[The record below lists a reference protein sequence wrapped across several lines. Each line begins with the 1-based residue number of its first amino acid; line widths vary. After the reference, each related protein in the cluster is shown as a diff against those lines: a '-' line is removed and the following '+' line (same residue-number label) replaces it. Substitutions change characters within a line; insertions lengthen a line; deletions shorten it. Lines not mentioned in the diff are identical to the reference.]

1 MLIPEIK
8 QLLNKV
14 IPRPDYEKEINTG
27 LRANKV
33 LFLLGMR
40 QAGKTYLIFQTV
52 SDLLKKGA
60 SENQIFYYDLE
71 DPGDLNEVLTINY
84 KNALDHFEALGAN
97 RKQPIFLFLDELQ
110 YHPDPTRLLRPLS
123 DFTNLR
129 IVCSGSSTVRL
140 KTKFK
145 DSLAGRKREI
155 IVRPLDFIE
164 FLHFKNRSDLLAL
177 DLSHQAAFPKV
188 DRLFEEYVIFGGL
201 PRVVLALSEKEKI
214 AELNDIWKSWIQRDL
229 KDFVRIDNIYDFN
242 RLVSI
247 LAVNTASLLNFSDLQ
262 SDLKISFE
270 TLKRYISLL
279 EMSLLIKTVRPFFT
293 NKRKEI
299 VATPKIFWQDTG
311 LRNITTGSNASF
323 ETYNQR
329 PDGGALFENA
339 VFNLLERQFDKI
351 YFWRKQSGAE
361 VDFVIETEVGQLAIE
376 AKLKAKKLSVP
387 RSLRSFLRQYPKAKG
402 MVINTK
408 IFGKAEWENY
418 KVPFVPPL
426 WKQVEVA

>member
-1 MLIPEIK
+1 MLIPEIR
-8 QLLNKV
+8 QILEKV
-14 IPRPDYEKEINTG
+14 IPRPDYEKNINAG
-27 LRANKV
+27 LQANKV

-40 QAGKTYLIFQTV
+40 QVGKTYLILQ
-52 SDLLKKGA
+52 SISNLLKKGIP
-60 SENQIFYYDLE
+60 ENQIFYYDLE
-71 DPGDLNEVLTINY
+71 DPGDLNEVLAINY
-84 KNALDHFEALGAN
+84 KNALDHFEALGGN

-123 DFTNLR
+123 DFTNIK
-129 IVCSGSSTVRL
+129 IVCSGSSVVRL

-155 IVRPLDFIE
+155 IVRPLDFSE
-164 FLHFKNRSDLLAL
+164 FLRFKNKPDLLAL
-177 DLSHQAAFPKV
+177 DLSHPTAFLRVNK
-188 DRLFEEYVIFGGL
+188 LFEESVIFGSL
-201 PRVVLALSEKEKI
+201 PRVVLTPGKKEKVS
-214 AELNDIWKSWIQRDL
+214 ELNDIWKSWIQRDL

-247 LAVNTASLLNFSDLQ
+247 LAVNTAGLLNFSDLQ

-270 TLKRYISLL
+270 TLKRYLSLL

-311 LRNITTGSNASF
+311 LRNITTGSKASL
-323 ETYNQR
+323 ETYSQR
-329 PDGGALFENA
+329 PDSGALFENA

-361 VDFVIETEVGQLAIE
+361 VDFVVETEVGRLAVE
-376 AKLKAKKLSVP
+376 AKLRARQLSVP
-387 RSLRSFLRQYPKAKG
+387 SSLRSFLRQYPKAKG

-408 IFGKAEWENY
+408 TFGKAEW
-418 KVPFVPPL
+418 KDHQVSFVPPL
-426 WKQVEVA
+426 WKQAKVA